1 MLVQALPYPPAPNM
15 ASFGP
20 NIISNGGFDD
30 DSDWNLGG
38 PSISDGKLIFTG
50 NSFDSVFQ
58 FLSTATEVADYLIE
72 LDISDYA
79 GGNLTVDY
87 LGGSSDSSG
96 GFSGNGHKSV
106 TISTLYA
113 DTFFEMDGYIFTG
126 SVDNLSIR
134 KIL

>member
-1 MLVQALPYPPAPNM
+1 MLVQTFPYPPAPSV

-30 DSDWNLGG
+30 DSDWSLSG
-38 PSISDGKLIFTG
+38 PSIGDGKLVFIG

-58 FLSTATEVADYLIE
+58 FLGTATEVADYLIE
-72 LDISDYA
+72 VDISDYA
-79 GGNLTVDY
+79 GGHFTVDY
-87 LGGSSDSSG
+87 LGGSSDGSG

-113 DTFFEMDGYIFTG
+113 DTFFEMDGYAFTG